1 MYGPNSVA
9 SWFAR
14 CPVNYIAERSSQQ
27 LYSQSCTSAYEATY
41 SVKTSAFDRFF
52 KTEFDGCS
60 DDKQPFASQQALHEI
75 HYLLFLI
82 GIIRILAIV
91 AMVYASHSK
100 LRQWD
105 EDMKK
110 MKVIRTIEGIIS
122 GAGQAHDTSEVVV
135 DADGKQN
142 SDEAGLVET
151 EKKVLET
158 TSGSTNQ
165 HDTTNFEPEV
175 DSTFTLSSSRRP
187 SDVPRVRAFR

>member
-14 CPVNYIAERSSQQ
+14 CPVSYIADKSTKQ
-27 LYSQSCTSAYEATY
+27 LYSTTCTATYEASY

-60 DDKQPFASQQALHEI
+60 YDKQPFASQQALHEI

-82 GIIRILAIV
+82 GIIRIIAIV

-122 GAGQAHDTSEVVV
+122 GQNNDAPMSALGETS
-135 DADGKQN
+135 DN
-142 SDEAGLVET
+142 NEAEINLIFHHYFSHS
-151 EKKVLET
+151 LLF
-158 TSGSTNQ
+158 NPF
-165 HDTTNFEPEV
+165 N
-175 DSTFTLSSSRRP
+175 
-187 SDVPRVRAFR
+187 